1 MAQQAYWTIGL
12 AYMDD
17 SVRSISAPAVLG
29 ICYMAGYAGGFAGKM
44 LGSACLGLTSDNGL
58 GAWWLGWPVITAVHS
73 TIAFLFLLLPEK
85 IREKEKKFDEATEMS
100 ELSEKSNIAELDG
113 KSISLFREL
122 WTDLKRL
129 ASNRILIFDS
139 LAMSFFLF
147 ASTNKSYTSK
157 FVEFQFLTSP
167 SAASLF
173 SGSSSMIGMVT
184 ALGISIV
191 VISIFKPPARLL
203 AGFNFLADILAVVIA
218 LGFIFVNCE
227 HSGILRPESCLTNCA
242 CANSYK
248 PVCDLT
254 SSSTFFSA
262 CAAGCGSFNGTSFN
276 DCSCSLSSRFFDF
289 PKMSFNNI
297 GGL

>member
-17 SVRSISAPAVLG
+17 SVRTASAPAVLG
-29 ICYMAGYAGGFAGKM
+29 ICYMAGYAGGLAGKM

-58 GAWWLGWPVITAVHS
+58 GAWWLGWPVITCVHS
-73 TIAFLFLLLPEK
+73 TLAFLFLLLPAR
-85 IREKEKKFDEATEMS
+85 IRAPEAGEEDEMGD
-100 ELSEKSNIAELDG
+100 LSKKSNKAEEAG
-113 KSISLFREL
+113 KTISLFREL
-122 WTDLKRL
+122 WSDLKRL
-129 ASNRILIFDS
+129 AGNRILIFDS

-173 SGSSSMIGMVT
+173 SGSSSMVGMVT
-184 ALGISIV
+184 ALAISII

-203 AGFNFLADILAVVIA
+203 AGFNFMADLLAVVIA
-218 LGFIFVNCE
+218 LGFIFVDCE
-227 HSGILRPESCLTNCA
+227 HSGILKPDSCFSDCGCST
-242 CANSYK
+242 SYK
-248 PVCDLT
+248 PVCDLA

-262 CAAGCGSFNGTSFN
+262 CAAGCGSFNGTSFS
-276 DCSCSLSSRFFDF
+276 DCSCALSSKRS
-289 PKMSFNNI
+289 SFS
-297 GGL
+297 

>member
-17 SVRSISAPAVLG
+17 SVRSVSAPAVLG
-29 ICYMAGYAGGFAGKM
+29 ICYMAGYAGGLAGKM
-44 LGSACLGLTSDNGL
+44 LGSVCLSLTSDNGL
-58 GAWWLGWPVITAVHS
+58 GAWWLGWPLVMAVHS
-73 TIAFLFLLLPEK
+73 SLALLFLLLPEK
-85 IREKEKKFDEATEMS
+85 IRETECDQAAEMT
-100 ELSEKSNIAELDG
+100 ELPERRGNIAEDG

-122 WTDLKRL
+122 WSDLKRL

-184 ALGISIV
+184 ALAISIV
-191 VISIFKPPARLL
+191 IISIFKPPARLL
-203 AGFNFLADILAVVIA
+203 AGFNFMADILAVLIA
-218 LGFIFVNCE
+218 LGFIFVDCH
-227 HSGILRPESCLTNCA
+227 HSGISKPDSCFTDCA

-248 PVCDLT
+248 PVCDLA
-254 SSSTFFSA
+254 SSSTYFSA

-276 DCSCSLSSRFFDF
+276 DCSCSLSSKSFD
-289 PKMSFNNI
+289 PLI
-297 GGL
+297 RA

>member
-1 MAQQAYWTIGL
+1 M
-12 AYMDD
+12 
-17 SVRSISAPAVLG
+17 
-29 ICYMAGYAGGFAGKM
+29 KE
-44 LGSACLGLTSDNGL
+44 
-58 GAWWLGWPVITAVHS
+58 
-73 TIAFLFLLLPEK
+73 LPE
-85 IREKEKKFDEATEMS
+85 RRG
-100 ELSEKSNIAELDG
+100 NIAEDG

-122 WTDLKRL
+122 WSDLKRL

-184 ALGISIV
+184 ALAISIV
-191 VISIFKPPARLL
+191 IISIFKPPARLL
-203 AGFNFLADILAVVIA
+203 AGFNFMADILAVLIA
-218 LGFIFVNCE
+218 LGFIFVDCH
-227 HSGILRPESCLTNCA
+227 HSGISKPDSCFTDCA

-248 PVCDLT
+248 PVCDLA

-276 DCSCSLSSRFFDF
+276 DCSCSLSSKSFF
-289 PKMSFNNI
+289 P
-297 GGL
+297 LTRA